1 MIEVIPGMPP
11 YVTAF
16 RATGFVTKDDYY
28 KVINPFVKNVA
39 TTFGKINYMLVL
51 NTPLKNYT
59 VGAWIQDGLLGLR
72 YFSKWRK
79 LAIVTE
85 KDSIKKFTD
94 TFGIFI
100 PCPTKGFK
108 MDELSKAN
116 EWISDLE
123 KH

>member
-1 MIEVIPGMPP
+1 MIEVIQGMPP
-11 YVTAF
+11 HVTAF
-16 RATGFVTKDDYY
+16 RATGIVTKDDYY
-28 KVINPFVKNVA
+28 KVINPLVKNVA

-51 NTPLKNYT
+51 NTQLKNYT
-59 VGAWIQDGLLGLR
+59 PSAWIQDGLLGLR
-72 YFSKWRK
+72 FFSKWNK

-108 MDELSKAN
+108 MEEISKAK

-123 KH
+123 KL